1 MNREPDW
8 DLHRT
13 FLAVI
18 QEGSLSGA
26 ARRLGLTQ
34 PTVARH
40 VDALEK
46 AIGADLFLR
55 SQRGLVPTE
64 TALNLKPYAETLAST
79 AAALMRAAT
88 GRSGEVRGS
97 VRVSASEVVGA
108 EHLPPILSA
117 LRRRH
122 PGLAI
127 ELVLSNAL
135 DDLLQHEADIAV
147 RMVEPTQDALVARRL
162 QPVTVGLHA
171 HRSYLERRGAPA
183 SMDELRSHDLIGF
196 DHGTPAIRAFVT
208 RFPTLDRPAFA
219 LRTDSDLAQL
229 AAIRAG
235 FGIGVCQVQV
245 ARRDPHLVR
254 VLADAFGVDLG
265 LWIVM
270 HEDLKTDARCRTVFD
285 ALAAGLASP

>member
-40 VDALEK
+40 VDALER
-46 AIGADLFLR
+46 AVGADLFLR

-64 TALNLKPYAETLAST
+64 TALSLQPYAETLAST

-108 EHLPPILSA
+108 EHLPPILAA

-135 DDLLQHEADIAV
+135 DDLLQREADIAV
-147 RMVEPTQDALVARRL
+147 RMVEPIQDALVTRRL
-162 QPVTVGLHA
+162 QPVTVGLYA
-171 HRSYLERRGAPA
+171 HRSYLDRRGAPA
-183 SMDELRSHDLIGF
+183 SMDELRNHDLIGF

-208 RFPTLDRPAFA
+208 RFPALDRPAFA

-229 AAIRAG
+229 AAVRAG

-254 VLADAFGVDLG
+254 VLADAFSADLG